1 MIIMPR
7 SPSSRGSSSF
17 GIMSSL
23 CSPARCL
30 RWARKDQREKLG
42 SIRPVGVKAQLCP
55 LTNCDLGKWLAHPEP
70 QEASLH
76 GTCTWG
82 RWESHT
88 DDTLKCPLSD
98 RSCYHHSLEKL
109 GCALPLSHKGLIL
122 STLLP
127 SKRQPVRTALTC
139 LACTNSLFPGASPFP
154 GIWFKQALSVGPT

>member
-1 MIIMPR
+1 M
-7 SPSSRGSSSF
+7 
-17 GIMSSL
+17 
-23 CSPARCL
+23 
-30 RWARKDQREKLG
+30 
-42 SIRPVGVKAQLCP
+42 V
-55 LTNCDLGKWLAHPEP
+55 TLGKWLARPEP

-98 RSCYHHSLEKL
+98 LSCCHHSLEKL
-109 GCALPLSHKGLIL
+109 GCALPLRHKGLTL

-127 SKRQPVRTALTC
+127 SKKQPVWAALTC

-154 GIWFKQALSVGPT
+154 GFWFKQALSVGPTCPVKGPLHEPQMGIDRAVVRAAQQWWAALAWPGPP